1 VSPYTGYLIETFV
14 TLAGVCA
21 LAVAVLWAA
30 RRLGVARSSGPV
42 ELRGYLPLD
51 ARHSIA
57 LVKVGATVFV
67 VGVGEGG
74 FTKLGE
80 LPDAD
85 LPAPRRAA
93 ALTFA
98 QAFARIRGS
107 APGIEARSRPAD
119 RGAQTTAAT
128 RPLPADP
135 HVVDPAD
142 EA

>member
-1 VSPYTGYLIETFV
+1 MSPYRGYLIETFV
-14 TLAGVCA
+14 TLVGVCA
-21 LAVAVLWAA
+21 LAVVVLWAA
-30 RRLGVARSSGPV
+30 RRLGVTRSSGPI

-51 ARHSIA
+51 SRRSIA

-85 LPAPRRAA
+85 LPASRRPP

-107 APGIEARSRPAD
+107 VQDLGVKNTAAEQGVQAR
-119 RGAQTTAAT
+119 GAT
-128 RPLPADP
+128 RPLRADP
-135 HVVDPAD
+135 QIADPAD